1 MKANMKKL
9 LAMGLSVVL
18 AVGCLT
24 GCGDD
29 KTSSKDGSTAKTEG
43 EGGSS
48 SSKKT
53 FDDLGGMSI
62 KIGDWYT
69 SEDTGETDY
78 AKRFFE
84 HHRICKPYR
93 SIQKDHYLLG

>member
-1 MKANMKKL
+1 MKANTKKL

-24 GCGDD
+24 GCGGDS
-29 KTSSKDGSTAKTEG
+29 KSSSTSGDTAKTG
-43 EGGSS
+43 DEGGSS

-62 KIGDWYT
+62 KIGR
-69 SEDTGETDY
+69 SGRGKK
-78 AKRFFE
+78 AKGFSP
-84 HHRICKPYR
+84 ISTISALQASLQQYR
-93 SIQKDHYLLG
+93 

>member
-29 KTSSKDGSTAKTEG
+29 SSSSTDGTTSKTEG

-53 FDDLGGMSI
+53 LI
-62 KIGDWYT
+62 KI
-69 SEDTGETDY
+69 
-78 AKRFFE
+78 RLIPF
-84 HHRICKPYR
+84 
-93 SIQKDHYLLG
+93 